1 MTTSAPGAPYQPGQ
15 YYAVGPQLK
24 NGLGV
29 AGMVC
34 GIIGLVLGF
43 IPLFGI
49 FFAVPLGILGVVFGA
64 VGLRRAKRGEA
75 NNRGMAIAGL
85 VTGILA
91 LVVGIIL
98 FAAIYSAA
106 NKLHNDLNNISTTSS
121 NYQGNQQRVD
131 HDEHQLLVHSWIGGL

>member
-1 MTTSAPGAPYQPGQ
+1 MTTAAPGVPYQPGQ
-15 YYAVGPQLK
+15 YYAAGPLLK

-34 GIIGLVLGF
+34 GIIGLVFGF

-75 NNRGMAIAGL
+75 NNRGVAIAGL

-91 LVVGIIL
+91 LVIGFIL
-98 FAAIYSAA
+98 FGAVYSAA
-106 NKLHNDLNNISTTSS
+106 NDLHNDLNNISTSSS
-121 NYQGNQQRVD
+121 NFQQNQQRVD
-131 HDEHQLLVHSWIGGL
+131 RDAHQLLVHSWIGSL

>member
-1 MTTSAPGAPYQPGQ
+1 MTTAAPGAPYQAGQ

-34 GIIGLVLGF
+34 GIIGLVFGF

-64 VGLRRAKRGEA
+64 VGLRRVSRQEA
-75 NNRGMAIAGL
+75 NNRGVAIAGL

-91 LVVGIIL
+91 LIVGFIL
-98 FAAIYSAA
+98 FAAIYSAT
-106 NKLHNDLNNISTTSS
+106 NQLHNDLNNISTNSS
-121 NYQGNQQRVD
+121 NFQQNQQRVD
-131 HDEHQLLVHSWIGGL
+131 HDAHQLLDHSWIGNL